1 MPLSDHVPMSCRFTL
16 SPMSDRFV
24 DIILG
29 AIEKVD
35 THMVRSK
42 TGKLSTLYEGL
53 RPYVED
59 GVKACF
65 IHAYRPGVHMTME
78 AVYSKGWPGEKP
90 EGPEAEEGEAPN
102 AGAVGQVHFPMAAKM
117 SLYVMDGGEWAKG
130 RETLEGLA
138 RELGVLEGEEPDCLV
153 LNGDVQQVFDC
164 VEAANRWCAQ
174 VFGWYALAA
183 TFSVNSPTA

>member
-1 MPLSDHVPMSCRFTL
+1 M
-16 SPMSDRFV
+16 
-24 DIILG
+24 
-29 AIEKVD
+29 
-35 THMVRSK
+35 
-42 TGKLSTLYEGL
+42 
-53 RPYVED
+53 
-59 GVKACF
+59 
-65 IHAYRPGVHMTME
+65 
-78 AVYSKGWPGEKP
+78 WPV
-90 EGPEAEEGEAPN
+90 AEEGEAPN